1 MIAFVT
7 YDDDASEL
15 DITFTSGRVYRYHQ
29 VPPDIYDGLLEA
41 ESKGTF
47 FNDNIKEAFAF
58 SEVVRRRSR

>member
-1 MIAFVT
+1 MHC
-7 YDDDASEL
+7 
-15 DITFTSGRVYRYHQ
+15 YHQ